1 MFASNIINR
10 FNCVDYWCYLFWH
23 RGLRPLAGVLA
34 LASRWAETAP
44 RPRSKNKMK
53 DFQSEIQWLKNAS
66 VFGPLLGNQA
76 FLLSKT
82 EGREVFNIKNFK
94 FHLLRIYLSRG
105 NRVQNSNESMRPGMD
120 STRFCHRIMNYF
132 RVSVSWMKKAHLSSF
147 LLL

>member
-1 MFASNIINR
+1 MLTIDVICFGT
-10 FNCVDYWCYLFWH
+10 Y
-23 RGLRPLAGVLA
+23 RPLAGVLA

-44 RPRSKNKMK
+44 RPRSKNKTK
-53 DFQSEIQWLKNAS
+53 DFHFSKWNSVTEIQWLKNAS

-147 LLL
+147 LFI